1 MSVLIYWSWFFP
13 VYKLSRIQTFL
24 CCIFSLFFT
33 TPKTI
38 RNPFALKHCPQRKPF
53 KTLGNT
59 SLSNALLRMLER
71 CLSIYT
77 GPDSFPY
84 TNFPVLHFFCNS
96 LRPQKKFLTPF
107 ALKHCPQRKP
117 FKTLGNTS
125 PSKALLRMLERC
137 LSIYTGPD
145 SFPYTNFPVYKLSP
159 VAFFSSFFTTPKT
172 NLNPFCSQALSPKKT
187 L

>member
-1 MSVLIYWSWFFP
+1 MLERCLSIYTGPDSFPYTNFP
-13 VYKLSRIQTFL
+13 VYKLSHVFRHYLLPQKQILT
-24 CCIFSLFFT
+24 
-33 TPKTI
+33 
-38 RNPFALKHCPQRKPF
+38 PFALKHCPQRKTF

-59 SLSNALLRMLER
+59 SPSKALSRMLER

-84 TNFPVLHFFCNS
+84 TNFPVYKLSRVFRHY
-96 LRPQKKFLTPF
+96 LLPQKQILTPF
-107 ALKHCPQRKP
+107 ALKHCPQRKT

-145 SFPYTNFPVYKLSP
+145 SFPYTNFPVDNVY
-159 VAFFSSFFTTPKT
+159 FFSMYSI
-172 NLNPFCSQALSPKKT
+172 
-187 L
+187 

>member
-1 MSVLIYWSWFFP
+1 
-13 VYKLSRIQTFL
+13 
-24 CCIFSLFFT
+24 
-33 TPKTI
+33 
-38 RNPFALKHCPQRKPF
+38 
-53 KTLGNT
+53 
-59 SLSNALLRMLER
+59 MLER

-84 TNFPVLHFFCNS
+84 TNFPVYKLSRVAFFRYS
-96 LRPQKKFLTPF
+96 LLPPKQFLTPF

-145 SFPYTNFPVYKLSP
+145 SFPYTNFPVYKLSR
-159 VAFFSSFFTTPKT
+159 VAFFRHSLLPQKQILTPFALKHCPQSKSF
-172 NLNPFCSQALSPKKT
+172 KT
-187 L
+187 LGNTSPSKALLRMLERCLFSIYWS